1 MVKKILFAL
10 DTLTNSTHREGHK
23 TNGDWAAYEEAFS
36 DDEANQSIVEL
47 VNVLSEY
54 YSVFVYSDMNETHRQ
69 TIMDWLVDAGVNAEE
84 LLLSN
89 IRGSIVNKKLD
100 AVSEVLDD
108 VEFCW
113 ESNLVMVEQLR
124 ELGVTCF
131 EVLG

>member
-1 MVKKILFAL
+1 MDKIILFAL
-10 DTLTNSTHREGHK
+10 DVLTNSQHRESHR

-69 TIMDWLVDAGVNAEE
+69 TIMDWLVDVGVNAEE
-84 LLLSN
+84 VLLSN
-89 IRGSIVNKKLD
+89 VRGSIVNKKLD
-100 AVSEVLDD
+100 AVSEVLEE

-113 ESNLVMVEQLR
+113 ESNLMVCEHLR
-124 ELGVTCF
+124 EKGVVVF
-131 EVLG
+131 ECLI

>member
-1 MVKKILFAL
+1 MTKTILFAL
-10 DTLTNSTHREGHK
+10 DVLSNSTHREGHR

-36 DDEANQSIVEL
+36 EDEANQSIVEL

-69 TIMDWLVDAGVNAEE
+69 TIMDWLVDNGVNAEE

-89 IRGSIVNKKLD
+89 VRGSIVNKKLD

-113 ESNLVMVEQLR
+113 ESNLMVCEQLR
-124 ELGVTCF
+124 EKGVVVF
-131 EVLG
+131 ECQS